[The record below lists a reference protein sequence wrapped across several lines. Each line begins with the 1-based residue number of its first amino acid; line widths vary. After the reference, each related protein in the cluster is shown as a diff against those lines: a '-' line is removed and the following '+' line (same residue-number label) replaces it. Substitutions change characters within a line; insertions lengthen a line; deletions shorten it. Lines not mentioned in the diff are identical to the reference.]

1 MTGQTHRQYS
11 ICFAYITTIILFRLG
26 ISNIN
31 YYLGLPIVLLTA
43 KSGALFPDLDHT
55 WANVHDKTM
64 LNKIINVLI
73 HITGGKHRS
82 WQTHSL
88 DICAMCAFLSVW
100 LPIKLYDIGKISIIN
115 KEVLFLVL
123 VGFMSGWVSHMFSDM
138 LTSGGVR
145 IFCWWKFKLK
155 LVPRQ
160 LFGLK
165 FNTGNEWEKF
175 NYLTMK
181 KINCILG
188 IICIT
193 YPIIFNS
200 NILSKVTG

>member
-55 WANVHDKTM
+55 WCNVHDKTL

-82 WQTHSL
+82 WQTHSI
-88 DICAMCAFLSVW
+88 DICLACVCLAVW
-100 LPIKLYDIGKISIIN
+100 GPIKLYSMGKISVIN
-115 KEVLFLVL
+115 KEVLFLLL
-123 VGFMSGWVSHMFSDM
+123 VGFMSGWISHMFSDM
-138 LTSGGVR
+138 LTSEGVR
-145 IFCWWKFKLK
+145 LFFWNKFKIK
-155 LVPRQ
+155 LVPKKLGKLR
-160 LFGLK
+160 
-165 FNTGNEWEKF
+165 FNTGNEWEKL
-175 NYLTMK
+175 NYVTVK
-181 KINCILG
+181 KINCLLG
-188 IICIT
+188 IICVT
-193 YPIIFNS
+193 YPLIFNS
-200 NILSKVTG
+200 GIITKGV

>member
-88 DICAMCAFLSVW
+88 DICALCAFLSVW